1 MQIKERPGSNR
12 IQLYRTYYDPTK
24 KRSYQR
30 MVGSIPRHSR
40 TIPADL
46 DGWPD
51 AERQEVQAWLD
62 ARAEREQEA
71 LQRGALALAPY
82 QLQRLTEVLADDT
95 VPADLEQLAAI
106 GEALKATSAALRR
119 RIRRA
124 QK

>member
-46 DGWPD
+46 DGLTD